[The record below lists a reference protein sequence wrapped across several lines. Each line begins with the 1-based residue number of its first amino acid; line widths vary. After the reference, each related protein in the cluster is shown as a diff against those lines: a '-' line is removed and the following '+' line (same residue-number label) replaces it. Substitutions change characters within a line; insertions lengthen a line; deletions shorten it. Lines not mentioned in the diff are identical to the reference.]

1 MGQSQPRRRAASKP
15 AEGLV
20 RAAPPDCVLLRLRP
34 GDAAR
39 LDAAC
44 RAAGL
49 NRSRFCREKMVD
61 LLAAIGPRL
70 AEIEEAGG
78 IEAVLSRGLAE
89 TADVAAEFD
98 ALFDAH

>member
-1 MGQSQPRRRAASKP
+1 MDMRRPRGIRAAKP
-15 AEGLV
+15 TRGAHD
-20 RAAPPDCVLLRLRP
+20 RPASDCVLLRLRP

-44 RAAGL
+44 RAAGF
-49 NRSRFCREKMVD
+49 NRSRFCRERMID

-70 AEIEEAGG
+70 AAIEEAGG